1 MDLRELQYLLALA
14 EEKSISRA
22 AERLFMAQS
31 SLSQFLSQ
39 TEAQLGYKLFIRTSS
54 GIRPT
59 EPGKRMIRFAYETL
73 AEFHR
78 AKDEI
83 QDIGNLKGGH
93 VILGISSF
101 RGSFLLPPVLHTFQ
115 QQYPAIRVQIVEENS
130 LALEQLLISGK
141 IDLALLAMPE
151 KRSRIQ
157 AKFLMEDEICLITSP
172 NHPVMECVH
181 QGQAG
186 VHPSQLSQYI
196 DIEDAACYE
205 FLLSG
210 YDTILGR
217 EARRIFLRHGMNPT
231 YYNENLSALFAAS
244 LGASGLGLAF
254 TYASSRQYFHRAQLL
269 SLGKDGTSI
278 ALGTAMA
285 PGRYHSK
292 ATKALERVIF
302 EVLGER

>member
-1 MDLRELQYLLALA
+1 MDLHELHYLIALA
-14 EEKSISRA
+14 EEKNISRA

-101 RGSFLLPPVLHTFQ
+101 RGSFLLPPVLHIFQ
-115 QQYPAIRVQIVEENS
+115 KRYPGIRVQIVEENS
-130 LALEQLLISGK
+130 LALEQLLLSGK
-141 IDLALLAMPE
+141 IDLALLVMPE

-157 AKFLMEDEICLITSP
+157 AQFLMEDEICLITSP
-172 NHPVMECVH
+172 DHPVMQCVH
-181 QGQAG
+181 QGQAAR
-186 VHPSQLSQYI
+186 HPSQLSQYI

-254 TYASSRQYFHRAQLL
+254 TYASSRQYFYRAQLL

-278 ALGTAMA
+278 ALGIAMA

-292 ATKALERVIF
+292 ATKALEQVFF
-302 EVLGER
+302 EVLGRK

>member
-1 MDLRELQYLLALA
+1 MDLRELHYLLALA

-31 SLSQFLSQ
+31 SLSQFLST
-39 TEAQLGYKLFIRTSS
+39 TESHLGYKLFIRTSS

-59 EPGKRMIRFAYETL
+59 EPGKRMIRFAQDTL

-83 QDIGNLKGGH
+83 QDISNLKGGH

-101 RGSFLLPPVLHTFQ
+101 RGSFLLPPVLQAFQ
-115 QQYPAIRVQIVEENS
+115 QKYPGVRVQIVEENS
-130 LALEQLLISGK
+130 LALEQLLLTGK
-141 IDLALLAMPE
+141 IDLALLVMPE

-157 AKFLMEDEICLITSP
+157 ARFLMHDEICLITHP
-172 NHPVMECVH
+172 EHPVMELVH

-186 VHPSQLSQYI
+186 QQPSQLSQYI
-196 DIEDAACYE
+196 NIQDAARFE

-210 YDTILGR
+210 YGTILGR

-231 YYNENLSALFAAS
+231 YYNENLSALFAAA
-244 LGASGLGLAF
+244 LAANGLGLAF

-278 ALGTAMA
+278 PLGTAMA

-292 ATKALERVIF
+292 ATRALDQVIF
-302 EVLGER
+302 EVLGK

>member
-1 MDLRELQYLLALA
+1 MDLRELHYLLALA

-31 SLSQFLSQ
+31 SLSQFLSS
-39 TEAQLGYKLFIRTSS
+39 TEAHLGYRLFIRTSS

-59 EPGKRMIRFAYETL
+59 EPGKRMIRFAQDTL
-73 AEFHR
+73 SEFHR

-101 RGSFLLPPVLHTFQ
+101 RGSFLLPPVLQVFQ
-115 QQYPAIRVQIVEENS
+115 KKYPGIRVQIVEENS
-130 LALEQLLISGK
+130 LALEQLLLTGK
-141 IDLALLAMPE
+141 IDLALLVMPE

-157 AKFLMEDEICLITSP
+157 ARFLMNDEICLITSP

-186 VHPSQLSQYI
+186 LHPSQLSQYI
-196 DIEDAACYE
+196 NIQDAACYE

-231 YYNENLSALFAAS
+231 YYNENLTALFAAS

-254 TYASSRQYFHRAQLL
+254 TYASSHQYFHRAQLL

-292 ATKALERVIF
+292 ATKALEQVIF
-302 EVLGER
+302 EVLGK